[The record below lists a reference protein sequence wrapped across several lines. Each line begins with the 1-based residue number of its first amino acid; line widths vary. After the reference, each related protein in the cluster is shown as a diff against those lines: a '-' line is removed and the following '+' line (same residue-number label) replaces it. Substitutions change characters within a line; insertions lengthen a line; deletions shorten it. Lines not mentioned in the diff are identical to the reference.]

1 MAEEKNQVTLED
13 YYLEISPKK
22 RGKILE
28 SLMELDDGRDNQIRK
43 ELYNLRYSSQNLRRD
58 GELADGYIA
67 LWMNIKLTV
76 DNSTGFFGNR
86 GMKKELTKTLAKL
99 GITKYMQMGNLE
111 KKILYD
117 EFYHMAVLYIQS
129 SLTDK
134 NYTTAF
140 MGMISMKDDQ
150 IRSKLAGD
158 VYKVAYLMPRRVS
171 MEEEFSIFTKAA
183 TEAFCDILPDYREQL
198 EELIKELK

>member
-43 ELYNLRYSSQNLRRD
+43 ELYNLRYSSKNLRRD